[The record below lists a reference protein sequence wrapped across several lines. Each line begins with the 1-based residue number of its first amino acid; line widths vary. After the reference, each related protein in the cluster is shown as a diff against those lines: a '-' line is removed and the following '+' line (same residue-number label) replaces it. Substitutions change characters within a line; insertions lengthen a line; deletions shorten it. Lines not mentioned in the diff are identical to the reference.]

1 MLIHL
6 HKQATT
12 TPKVRAAIQ
21 ASGGAGT
28 ALAERFGV
36 TAQTIYKWRKQDS
49 IEDRSHTP
57 HRLQTTLTPAQ
68 EAVAVALRKTLLV
81 SLDDLLAV
89 VREFLNPNASRSGL
103 DRCLRRHGV
112 GNLRDLTA
120 KASKPKHSAF
130 KAYEPGYMA

>member
-6 HKQATT
+6 YKQATT
-12 TPKVRAAIQ
+12 MPKVRAAIQ
-21 ASGGAGT
+21 ASDDAGT

-68 EAVAVALRKTLLV
+68 EAVVVALRKTAG
-81 SLDDLLAV
+81 LA
-89 VREFLNPNASRSGL
+89 G
-103 DRCLRRHGV
+103 
-112 GNLRDLTA
+112 
-120 KASKPKHSAF
+120 
-130 KAYEPGYMA
+130 